1 MRNWKH
7 LSSIWLGL
15 ALSCVAVAADHTT
28 DSLEK
33 VKELLATKKAILVD
47 VREKSEWDAG
57 HIQGAKFIP
66 MSKLKEKISEQ
77 QLKEY
82 FPEDKIIYLY
92 CAGGYRCLDVA
103 EMFEDKKKLQLKA
116 LKHGYINLLKA
127 GFTKAE
133 AEKPDT
139 KATLK

>member
-1 MRNWKH
+1 MRSLKH
-7 LSSIWLGL
+7 LLHICLGL
-15 ALSCVAVAADHTT
+15 SLSCVAMAADHTS
-28 DSLEK
+28 DSLDK
-33 VKELLATKKAILVD
+33 VKELLAAKKAILVD

-57 HIQGAKFIP
+57 HIQGAKFVP
-66 MSKLKEKISEQ
+66 MSKLKETISEQ

-103 EMFEDKKKLQLKA
+103 EMFEDNKKLQLKA

-133 AEKPDT
+133 AEKAEA
-139 KATLK
+139 KANVK